1 MKMKTKKWLSPGV
14 VIVLAVLMSLSAFQ
28 IVFAQLEELEPL
40 GEQAEVKCIPD
51 SLTTY
56 YDRFKSDSIS
66 EQQINIWYS
75 LAREEFKYKN
85 YKRAIPY
92 YWKVLVNDTT
102 GKFRVAYSKLA
113 DCYYNLN
120 QPDSVF
126 IVCYRGLEKY
136 PDQTR
141 LHYWAGYLHDIL
153 GQTKCAIPQY
163 EALVKENPEEKSYW
177 AKLAYLYYKEDDC
190 KAVQAQQKVVDL
202 DPNDVEA
209 SRLLAEIM
217 FHCGEDPIKAL
228 EDTYNK
234 DPKNAENAMR
244 YGKAA
249 FERGLYQKAIEPFEQ
264 VLKQDPKNT
273 AAMEYIG
280 RCYEGLN
287 QLSKA
292 LTYYKNILQID
303 PKNLNV
309 LCLTASVY
317 GRLNDFETARRYVY
331 NAERVD
337 PGSGLPHVIMAE
349 VYENAITYCSEKRSD
364 KKLSYD
370 DKLVYS
376 YAQDELRKA
385 TKDPVYGPDAQKRMV
400 QFDTLIPS
408 TEDYFMHKNRK
419 TTTDKCY
426 NWINQ

>member
-1 MKMKTKKWLSPGV
+1 MKTKNWLSPGV
-14 VIVLAVLMSLSAFQ
+14 SGILVVLFCLSSFG
-28 IVFAQLEELEPL
+28 IGFAQLEELQTL
-40 GEQAEVKCIPD
+40 GEQEEVKCSPD

-56 YDRFKSDSIS
+56 YDRFKSDSVS
-66 EQQINIWYS
+66 EHQLNIWYS
-75 LAREEFKYKN
+75 LAKEDFKYKN
-85 YKRAIPY
+85 YKHAIPY
-92 YWKVLVNDTT
+92 YWKILVNDTT
-102 GKFRVAYSKLA
+102 GKFRIAYSKLA

-126 IVCYRGLEKY
+126 IVCYRGLELY

-141 LHYWAGYLHDIL
+141 LHYWAGYLHDLL

-163 EALVKENPEEKSYW
+163 EALVKENPEEKQYW
-177 AKLAYLYYKEDDC
+177 AKLAYLYYKVDDC

-202 DPNDVEA
+202 DPSDVEA

-217 FHCGEDPIKAL
+217 VHCGEDPIKAL
-228 EDTYNK
+228 EDTYRK
-234 DPKNAENAMR
+234 DPKNEENAMR

-249 FERGLYQKAIEPFEQ
+249 FERGLYQKAIEPFVQ
-264 VLKQDPKNT
+264 VLKQDPKNE

-292 LTYYKNILQID
+292 LTYYKDILQID
-303 PKNLNV
+303 PRNLNV

-317 GRLNDFETARRYVY
+317 GRLNDFETGRRYIR

-337 PGSGLPHVIMAE
+337 AGSGLPHVIMAE
-349 VYENAITYCSEKRSD
+349 IYENSIQYCSEKRTD

-376 YAQDELRKA
+376 YAQNELRKA
-385 TKDPVYGPDAQKRMV
+385 TKDPVYGSDAQKRLV
-400 QFDTLIPS
+400 QFDTLVPT

-419 TTTDKCY
+419 TTNEKCY
-426 NWINQ
+426 DWINQ

>member
-1 MKMKTKKWLSPGV
+1 MKTKNWLSPGV
-14 VIVLAVLMSLSAFQ
+14 KGILVVLFCFSSFG
-28 IVFAQLEELEPL
+28 IGFAQLEELQTL
-40 GEQAEVKCIPD
+40 GEQEEVKCSPD

-56 YDRFKSDSIS
+56 YDRFKSDSVS
-66 EQQINIWYS
+66 EHQLNIWYS
-75 LAREEFKYKN
+75 LAKEDFKYKN
-85 YKRAIPY
+85 YKHAIPY
-92 YWKVLVNDTT
+92 YWKILVNDTT
-102 GKFRVAYSKLA
+102 GKFRIAYSKLA

-126 IVCYRGLEKY
+126 IVCYRGLELY

-141 LHYWAGYLHDIL
+141 LHYWAGYLHDLL

-163 EALVKENPEEKSYW
+163 EALVKENPEEKQYW

-190 KAVQAQQKVVDL
+190 RAVQAQQKVVDL
-202 DPNDVEA
+202 DPSDIEA

-217 FHCGEDPIKAL
+217 VICGEDPIKAL
-228 EDTYNK
+228 EDTYRK
-234 DPKNAENAMR
+234 DPTNEENAMR

-264 VLKQDPKNT
+264 VLKHDPKNE

-287 QLSKA
+287 QLSRA
-292 LTYYKNILQID
+292 LTYYKDILQID
-303 PKNLNV
+303 PRNLNV

-317 GRLNDFETARRYVY
+317 GRLNDFETGRRYVQK
-331 NAERVD
+331 AERVD

-349 VYENAITYCSEKRSD
+349 IYENSIQYCSDKRAD

-385 TKDPVYGPDAQKRMV
+385 TKDPVYGSDAQKRLV
-400 QFDTLIPS
+400 QFDTLVPT

-419 TTTDKCY
+419 TTTEKCY
-426 NWINQ
+426 DWINQ